1 MTDQRL
7 PPSPEEATRAPGR
20 ADGEATRERLLLTG
34 LRLFAQR
41 GFSATSTREIAQA
54 AGANVAAIAYHF
66 GDKAGLYRAAFFE
79 PLCESQ
85 AEIEPPWLT
94 RDMPLEEAF
103 AHYFSVFVEPLNQG
117 EASRLCVQLRMR
129 EMLEPTGLWAEEIAN
144 DIRPLHEA
152 LLVLLMRAL
161 ALPQPD
167 DDLQRLALCISAL
180 GVHLHVGRDVADAV
194 APQLHQDPEAN
205 AKWAQ
210 CLVWQAQA
218 MVEAERL
225 RRKALR
231 DEAPL
236 KPRRARAGA
245 KKQ

>member
-7 PPSPEEATRAPGR
+7 PLIPEEATRAPGR
-20 ADGEATRERLLLTG
+20 ADGEATRERLLQTA

-54 AGANVAAIAYHF
+54 GGANVAAIAYHF

-79 PLCESQ
+79 PLCDSAAATES
-85 AEIEPPWLT
+85 PWIT
-94 RDMPLEEAF
+94 RVMPLDEAF
-103 AHYFSVFVEPLNQG
+103 AHYFAVFVEPLTQG
-117 EASRLCVQLRMR
+117 EAARLCVRLRMR
-129 EMLEPTGLWAEEIAN
+129 EMLEPTGLWAEEIAQ

-161 ALPQPD
+161 ALPEVD

-194 APQLHQDPEAN
+194 APQLHQGAQAN
-205 AKWAQ
+205 AKWAE
-210 CLVWQAQA
+210 CLVWQALA

-225 RRKALR
+225 RRKAQR
-231 DEAPL
+231 EEAPL
-236 KPRRARAGA
+236 KPCRARAGA

>member
-1 MTDQRL
+1 MTDQHR
-7 PPSPEEATRAPGR
+7 PHTYEEGTRAPGR
-20 ADGEATRERLLLTG
+20 ADGEATRERLLLTA

-79 PLCESQ
+79 PLCEPQ
-85 AEIEPPWLT
+85 AQAEPPWLSHN
-94 RDMPLEEAF
+94 MPLAEAF
-103 AHYFSVFVEPLNQG
+103 AHYFAVFVEPLRQG

-161 ALPQPD
+161 ELPQPD

-194 APQLHQDPEAN
+194 APQLHLGPEAN
-205 AKWAQ
+205 TKWAQ

-218 MVEAERL
+218 MVEAERV
-225 RRKALR
+225 RRSTQPE
-231 DEAPL
+231 DAPL
-236 KPRRARAGA
+236 KPRRVRAGA
-245 KKQ
+245 RKP

>member
-7 PPSPEEATRAPGR
+7 TPSPEEGTRTVGR
-20 ADGEATRERLLLTG
+20 ADGEATRERLLMTA

-41 GFSATSTREIAQA
+41 GFAATSTREIAQA

-79 PLCESQ
+79 PLCDTA
-85 AEIEPPWLT
+85 AEIEPPWLSG
-94 RDMPLEEAF
+94 DMPLAEAF
-103 AHYFSVFVEPLNQG
+103 AHYFDVFVAPLKQG

-161 ALPQPD
+161 ALQQPD

-180 GVHLHVGRDVADAV
+180 GVHLHVGRDVVDAV
-194 APQLHQDPEAN
+194 APQLHQDEEAN

-225 RRKALR
+225 RRRALQ
-231 DEAPL
+231 DDAPRQPARPA
-236 KPRRARAGA
+236 PRER
-245 KKQ
+245 KK